1 MSQNL
6 DDLDH
11 KIIHCLKEDGR
22 IAIKSIAI
30 QLDVTEATV
39 KKRLNRILDDQVCK
53 VVAIAD
59 FKKCGFDYLLPIG
72 LKVNGDQL
80 DSVAQALTLLPQ
92 VFSVNAVSGIQDL
105 EILCATRSVSET
117 EELIDNILPSIP
129 GIKSI
134 DSSLASKVY
143 KFETDWAPL

>member
-1 MSQNL
+1 MT
-6 DDLDH
+6 
-11 KIIHCLKEDGR
+11 R
-22 IAIKSIAI
+22 F
-30 QLDVTEATV
+30 V
-39 KKRLNRILDDQVCK
+39 K

-129 GIKSI
+129 GIQSI

>member
-11 KIIHCLKEDGR
+11 KIIHCLKDDGR
-22 IAIKSIAI
+22 IAVKSIAS
-30 QLDVTEATV
+30 QLGVTEATV

-53 VVAIAD
+53 IVAIAD

-105 EILCATRSVSET
+105 EILCTT
-117 EELIDNILPSIP
+117 NLL
-129 GIKSI
+129 
-134 DSSLASKVY
+134 
-143 KFETDWAPL
+143 FE